1 MIIVSF
7 QAMQSSLGCGSHRNL
22 WLPYK
27 SLGGVSGNCIS
38 DLEQSVI
45 FEECE

>member
-7 QAMQSSLGCGSHRNL
+7 QAMQSSLVLSSHCNP

-27 SLGGVSGNCIS
+27 VGGVSGNCIG